1 MISSRKDAPE
11 AGDQAVSEGAK
22 KSNHALD
29 VMGLD
34 PKKLGFLPRTEFI
47 GGTSALS
54 ALRPQILVPRPI
66 FRLDFRA
73 EASVTG
79 R

>member
-1 MISSRKDAPE
+1 MTQRHDFEPQGRPIPE

-34 PKKLGFLPRTEFI
+34 PKKLGFLPRTE
-47 GGTSALS
+47 S
-54 ALRPQILVPRPI
+54 
-66 FRLDFRA
+66 
-73 EASVTG
+73 
-79 R
+79 

>member
-1 MISSRKDAPE
+1 MTQRHDFEPQGRPIPE

-34 PKKLGFLPRTEFI
+34 PKKLGFLPRTE
-47 GGTSALS
+47 LS

>member
-1 MISSRKDAPE
+1 MHRPKTRAKDLAVGSITIPE

-34 PKKLGFLPRTEFI
+34 PKKLGFLPRTE
-47 GGTSALS
+47 
-54 ALRPQILVPRPI
+54 
-66 FRLDFRA
+66 
-73 EASVTG
+73 
-79 R
+79 